1 VRARLLIRAGVA
13 LIMPALGKD
22 EILTI
27 VSILILVF
35 TALITWTVMSYLILL
50 AVVLLI
56 LAWYFKG

>member
-1 VRARLLIRAGVA
+1 
-13 LIMPALGKD
+13 MPAFGKD